1 MHSHHDH
8 HDLHGPHGH
17 HGHHHNHASLPSG
30 SLKTLIKQELLM
42 HLPYAI
48 FSVAIGMIIVS
59 FMNYFSWGTV
69 AKAAK
74 HVHTACSSHSHNH
87 ADTSSGAAYMLFH
100 CFHFLHLLFA
110 ASGTMITFFRFS
122 KNLLLGIIVGT
133 FGPAFF
139 CLLSDAILPY
149 LGGRLLGVD
158 MEFHICF
165 LTELHNVLPFL
176 GMGILN
182 GILLSGHHSA
192 VLDMFS
198 VSSHFIHILISSLAS
213 LFFLFSHGFTQWDQ
227 SMGFIFLFLIFA
239 VVVPCTFSDFI
250 VPVYFARNNDNEKN
264 SSDSKS
270 NSTIK
275 ED

>member
-8 HDLHGPHGH
+8 HGHNHDSHGH
-17 HGHHHNHASLPSG
+17 HHHNHAHPAKGDLWV
-30 SLKTLIKQELLM
+30 LIKQELLM

-74 HVHTACSSHSHNH
+74 HVHHACSHAHSHK
-87 ADTSSGAAYMLFH
+87 DTSAGAAYMLFH

-250 VPVYFARNNDNEKN
+250 VPVYFARNNDDDSKN
-264 SSDSKS
+264 KISSDGTVKG
-270 NSTIK
+270 
-275 ED
+275 D